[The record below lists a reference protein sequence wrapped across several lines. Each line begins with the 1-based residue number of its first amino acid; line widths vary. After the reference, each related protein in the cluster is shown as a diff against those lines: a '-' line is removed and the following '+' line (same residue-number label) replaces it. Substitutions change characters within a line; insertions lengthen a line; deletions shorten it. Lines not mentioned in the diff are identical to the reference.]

1 MEGRSCVRVD
11 FHCRVVFTCV
21 DKIEAIYERLL
32 VTFTFTS
39 HLRYIA
45 SISLTRLKLRAYA
58 CKNYATVELIHL
70 S

>member
-21 DKIEAIYERLL
+21 DKIDAMYERLL

-39 HLRYIA
+39 DLPYVA
-45 SISLTRLKLRAYA
+45 SILLTRLKVTYI
-58 CKNYATVELIHL
+58 CM
-70 S
+70 

>member
-21 DKIEAIYERLL
+21 DKIEAMYERLL

-45 SISLTRLKLRAYA
+45 SISLTR
-58 CKNYATVELIHL
+58 
-70 S
+70 